1 MRLGWFAAGALFALT
16 TLAAEASA
24 VSFNQFQLSGSTFQ
38 FQNSWSLSA
47 LQGDEAFGHGFAY
60 QDAPG
65 SIWMPTTTDGTF
77 NQFQFNGTTFHFQQ
91 SLSLSGSQSNTVFG
105 HGFAYQDASESIWM
119 PTTTHG
125 TFNQFQ
131 FNGAT
136 FQFQNSWSLSALQ
149 GDEAFGAGLAFQD
162 SGPRIWIAVVPEP
175 STALL
180 LGIGLAGLAMRRGRI
195 HCG

>member
-1 MRLGWFAAGALFALT
+1 
-16 TLAAEASA
+16 
-24 VSFNQFQLSGSTFQ
+24 
-38 FQNSWSLSA
+38 
-47 LQGDEAFGHGFAY
+47 
-60 QDAPG
+60 
-65 SIWMPTTTDGTF
+65 
-77 NQFQFNGTTFHFQQ
+77 
-91 SLSLSGSQSNTVFG
+91 
-105 HGFAYQDASESIWM
+105 M

-180 LGIGLAGLAMRRGRI
+180 LGIGLAGLAMRRGRM

>member
-60 QDAPG
+60 QDA
-65 SIWMPTTTDGTF
+65 
-77 NQFQFNGTTFHFQQ
+77 
-91 SLSLSGSQSNTVFG
+91 
-105 HGFAYQDASESIWM
+105 SESIWM
-119 PTTTHG
+119 PTTTDG

-180 LGIGLAGLAMRRGRI
+180 LGIGLAGLAMRRGRM